1 MFSGSIVALAT
12 PFGPDGSVDQIA
24 LGKLV
29 EFHVA
34 NGTAGLVIAGTTGES
49 ATLEKAEHADLIAL
63 AVELAGGRFPIIAGT
78 GSNSTAQSV
87 ALTEACEKL
96 GADGFLLVAPY
107 YNKPTQEGLYL
118 HFKAI
123 ADATY
128 KPIILYNVPG
138 RTCSDIAPATVGR
151 LAAHERIV
159 AIKDATGDMERLAEN
174 RAATPETFGHLSGDD
189 FTALD
194 FLLGGGSGV
203 ISVTANIAPRLM
215 ADLCAY
221 AKAGDVDHAR
231 AVDARLQPLNQ
242 AMFVESNPIPVKYA
256 LNRMNMMSEQIR
268 LPLTRLAEQ
277 YHEPVDN
284 ALRGAQLVDG

>member
-12 PFGPDGSVDQIA
+12 PFGPDGSVDQA
-24 LGKLV
+24 AVAKLV
-29 EFHVA
+29 KFHVE

-49 ATLEKAEHADLIAL
+49 ATLEKAEHADLIGL
-63 AVELAGGRFPIIAGT
+63 AVELAAGRLPIIAGT
-78 GSNSTAQSV
+78 GSNSTSQSV
-87 ALTEACEKL
+87 ALTEACEKR

-107 YNKPTQEGLYL
+107 YNKPTQEGMYL
-118 HFKAI
+118 HFTAI
-123 ADATY
+123 ADATL
-128 KPIILYNVPG
+128 KPVILYNVPG
-138 RTCSDIAPATVGR
+138 RTCSDIAPETVGR
-151 LAAHERIV
+151 LAEHERIV
-159 AIKDATGDMERLAEN
+159 AIKDATGDLKRLAEN
-174 RAATPETFGHLSGDD
+174 RAATPSSFGHLSGDD

-221 AKAGDVDHAR
+221 AMAGDIDKAR
-231 AVDARLQPLNQ
+231 TVDALLQPLNR

-256 LNRMNMMSEQIR
+256 LNRMNMIPEGIR

-277 YHEPVDN
+277 YHEQVDG
-284 ALRGAQLVDG
+284 ALQEAELVDG